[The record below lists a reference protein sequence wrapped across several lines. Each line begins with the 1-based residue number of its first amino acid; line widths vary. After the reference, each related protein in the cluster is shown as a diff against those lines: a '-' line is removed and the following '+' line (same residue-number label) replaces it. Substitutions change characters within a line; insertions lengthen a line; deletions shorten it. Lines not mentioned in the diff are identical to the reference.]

1 MKINP
6 EPALAVLKRWKLKGW
21 SVCGIALLC
30 FAAGSLVTARLMHAN
45 QLRADSN
52 RVFELMVYHTAPGKV
67 PALESIFRDVSK
79 MQTKYNI
86 DVVGYW
92 VPNAE
97 GAVGQ
102 RAVVDDPMWDNTF
115 IYVVAHPSLDEA
127 KKNWHAL
134 HVDPAFP
141 PYRDQAAQILEKVNG
156 EYRVDEVYM
165 RPTDFSALK

>member
-1 MKINP
+1 MKTNHKS
-6 EPALAVLKRWKLKGW
+6 ALAVPHDWKFKGW
-21 SVCGIALLC
+21 IACATALVS
-30 FAAGSLVTARLMHAN
+30 FAAGSLLTAGLMHVN
-45 QLRADSN
+45 QVRADSN

-102 RAVVDDPMWDNTF
+102 RAVGDDPMWANTF

>member
-1 MKINP
+1 MKTNH
-6 EPALAVLKRWKLKGW
+6 ESALAVLHHWRFKGW
-21 SVCGIALLC
+21 IACAMALVSL
-30 FAAGSLVTARLMHAN
+30 AAGSLLTAGLMHVN
-45 QLRADSN
+45 QVRADSN

-102 RAVVDDPMWDNTF
+102 RAVVDDPMWANTF

-134 HVDPAFP
+134 HADPAFP

-165 RPTDFSALK
+165 RPTEFSALK

>member
-1 MKINP
+1 MKTNH
-6 EPALAVLKRWKLKGW
+6 ESALAALHYWRFKGW
-21 SVCGIALLC
+21 IACATALVS
-30 FAAGSLVTARLMHAN
+30 FAAGSLLTARLIHVN
-45 QLRADSN
+45 QARADSN

-102 RAVVDDPMWDNTF
+102 RAVVDDPMWANTF

-127 KKNWHAL
+127 KKNWHTL
-134 HVDPAFP
+134 HGDPAFP
-141 PYRDQAAQILEKVNG
+141 PYREQAAQILEKVNG

>member
-1 MKINP
+1 MKRNDRP
-6 EPALAVLKRWKLKGW
+6 TLALRIGHKLKGW
-21 SVCGIALLC
+21 TVWGAVLLS
-30 FAAGSLVTARLMHAN
+30 FLAGSLFTSGMMHIK
-45 QLRADSN
+45 QVRADGN

-67 PALESIFRDVSK
+67 ADLEAIFRDVSK

-86 DVVGYW
+86 NVVGYW

-97 GAVGQ
+97 GAVGE
-102 RAVVDDPMWDNTF
+102 RAVVDDPMWANTF

-141 PYRDQAAQILEKVNG
+141 PYRNQAAQILEKVNG

-165 RPTDFSALK
+165 RPTDFSALQ

>member
-1 MKINP
+1 MKTNH
-6 EPALAVLKRWKLKGW
+6 EPVLTVLKRWKFKGW
-21 SVCGIALLC
+21 SGCGIALLC
-30 FAAGSLVTARLMHAN
+30 FTAGSLVTARLMQVN
-45 QLRADSN
+45 QVRADSN

-79 MQTKYNI
+79 MQAKYNI
-86 DVVGYW
+86 DVLGYW
-92 VPNAE
+92 MPNAE

-102 RAVVDDPMWDNTF
+102 RTVVDDPMWDNTF

-134 HVDPAFP
+134 HADPAFP